1 MNLTQRKADFNTA
14 LDVRGQRAEDALIQ
28 IMGYVDDAV
37 MLGLPELKIIHGRGN
52 GILKQVLRDYLRSV
66 REVASVG
73 DEHGERGGDGV
84 SVVVLK

>member
-1 MNLTQRKADFNTA
+1 MADFNTT
-14 LDVRGQRAEDALIQ
+14 LDVRGQRAEDALTQ
-28 IMGYVDDAV
+28 VMGYVDDAV

-73 DEHGERGGDGV
+73 DEHIERGGDGATM
-84 SVVVLK
+84 VVLK